1 MSYSMPQGIK
11 RGSEVDLSDRTYDGR
26 EEGGY
31 LSGGLGQLVDGQKGP
46 DNFRLDSG
54 NGKGEFEPRARTR
67 LTPHLPS
74 LSSDRVQI
82 SAIEPSYVPS
92 LLSYLIVLR
101 SLLIASFFFSCL
113 SSFLFFFR

>member
-54 NGKGEFEPRARTR
+54 NGKGEFASCSNEINA
-67 LTPHLPS
+67 TPP
-74 LSSDRVQI
+74 LSSDRV
-82 SAIEPSYVPS
+82 
-92 LLSYLIVLR
+92 
-101 SLLIASFFFSCL
+101 
-113 SSFLFFFR
+113 